1 MQLYGFRIGRIGSR
15 EPLSS
20 VQPWGG
26 GLLSSV
32 PAWGGE
38 PLTSVLQ
45 RCGIILPTTGTT
57 YLANVYSDSDL
68 RKVNVTVT
76 VLPDSIFG
84 PPVPLTTVI

>member
-1 MQLYGFRIGRIGSR
+1 MAFELAELAAENLFQVS
-15 EPLSS
+15 
-20 VQPWGG
+20 QPWGG

-68 RKVNVTVT
+68 RKVNVTY
-76 VLPDSIFG
+76 I
-84 PPVPLTTVI
+84 